1 MKNNIE
7 IIAEIAQGFE
17 GKPEQTFQLLRAAAA
32 SGADA
37 AKFQLVFADELATT
51 DYEYYGLFKDLEMNN
66 QVWMELIKIS
76 KELSIEVIFDIF
88 GVKSLALAEKLGGNT
103 VMLHAT
109 DITNIEL
116 IKKVSKCSMDRVIL
130 GAGGAYLSEIESA
143 LDLLKNKQV
152 NIMLGFQGYPT
163 PDEHNQISRIN
174 FISSLVEEKYKN
186 VLIGFADHSMPDSK
200 LLTSFSSMAFSAGA
214 RIFEK
219 HLTLSQVMKIEDYE
233 SAINPDQFFDYCN
246 DLKMCVKAYG
256 VTEKKQDFGMSSSE
270 KKYRKFVQRHI
281 IAIKDLKRGSIIS
294 KDDIKL
300 GRSSN
305 ADAITDLR
313 KVLGKKLLKDLK
325 NNQALTKSDLGQ

>member
-1 MKNNIE
+1 
-7 IIAEIAQGFE
+7 
-17 GKPEQTFQLLRAAAA
+17 
-32 SGADA
+32 
-37 AKFQLVFADELATT
+37 
-51 DYEYYGLFKDLEMNN
+51 
-66 QVWMELIKIS
+66 
-76 KELSIEVIFDIF
+76 
-88 GVKSLALAEKLGGNT
+88 
-103 VMLHAT
+103 
-109 DITNIEL
+109 
-116 IKKVSKCSMDRVIL
+116 
-130 GAGGAYLSEIESA
+130 
-143 LDLLKNKQV
+143 
-152 NIMLGFQGYPT
+152 
-163 PDEHNQISRIN
+163 
-174 FISSLVEEKYKN
+174 
-186 VLIGFADHSMPDSK
+186 
-200 LLTSFSSMAFSAGA
+200 MAFSAGA